1 MNTGHIPWI
10 KSNSSLTNAN
20 RNTRF
25 TSVPFTAQ
33 STYMASATTN
43 PSLPFAFLV
52 EIAEG
57 KNSPLAAEGVEFL
70 REEKKKIVLLY
81 RPFNHQQHAPPSSQF
96 LLVLRGFY
104 FLWGPPASGS
114 IGSLVRRP
122 AGWISRWSKK
132 KKTKGMSHRCRSV
145 GGMKGQGAVMIQ
157 TTSPLQLFPSAIR
170 RGKKRGEWK
179 CSRPLIRKRNKN
191 YDM

>member
-1 MNTGHIPWI
+1 
-10 KSNSSLTNAN
+10 
-20 RNTRF
+20 
-25 TSVPFTAQ
+25 
-33 STYMASATTN
+33 MATATTN
-43 PSLPFAFLV
+43 PSLHFAFLV

-70 REEKKKIVLLY
+70 RKEKKIVLLY

-104 FLWGPPASGS
+104 FLWGPPESGS

-132 KKTKGMSHRCRSV
+132 KKTKSMSHRCRSV
-145 GGMKGQGAVMIQ
+145 GGMKGQGGCYD
-157 TTSPLQLFPSAIR
+157 TNNLPPSTSPLRNPPGKEERGIEMLPPSYP
-170 RGKKRGEWK
+170 KKK
-179 CSRPLIRKRNKN
+179 
-191 YDM
+191 